1 MHLDES
7 TLIYSVHTRLYE
19 KILKVGTHLP
29 EVRAASGIQSI
40 RTSCLPRFDR
50 VDKTERAKVFT

>member
-7 TLIYSVHTRLYE
+7 TLIYSVRLYE

-29 EVRAASGIQSI
+29 EVRAANGIQSI

-50 VDKTERAKVFT
+50 VDKTEPGKVFT